1 MLLACGLDGQYLYI
15 VDGAGEVITNQG
27 PPPSKLYDAMEYAVE
42 RAGYEVD
49 TVNDWHVDLNVGDS
63 VKNWESFITVR

>member
-1 MLLACGLDGQYLYI
+1 
-15 VDGAGEVITNQG
+15 
-27 PPPSKLYDAMEYAVE
+27 MEYAVE

>member
-1 MLLACGLDGQYLYI
+1 
-15 VDGAGEVITNQG
+15 
-27 PPPSKLYDAMEYAVE
+27 MEYAVE

-49 TVNDWHVDLNVGDS
+49 TVNDWRVDYNVGDS